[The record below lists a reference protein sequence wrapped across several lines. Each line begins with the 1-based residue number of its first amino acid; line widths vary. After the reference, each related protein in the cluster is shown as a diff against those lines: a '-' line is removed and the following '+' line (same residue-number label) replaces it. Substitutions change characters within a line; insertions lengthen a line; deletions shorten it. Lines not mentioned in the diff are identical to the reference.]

1 MVNSPDKLFPHDQSE
16 LGSRSS
22 PVQIPGTTWCDVE
35 AGSNNILA
43 IKTDNT
49 LWAWGCNSNGQLGI
63 STITHRSSP
72 VQIPGTNWCRAS
84 ASENHSMAIKCDN
97 TLWVWG
103 WNSSGQLGL
112 GDVISRS
119 SPTQIPGTDWHNFY
133 SGSTSALFTKK
144 V

>member
-1 MVNSPDKLFPHDQSE
+1 
-16 LGSRSS
+16 
-22 PVQIPGTTWCDVE
+22 
-35 AGSNNILA
+35 
-43 IKTDNT
+43 
-49 LWAWGCNSNGQLGI
+49 
-63 STITHRSSP
+63 
-72 VQIPGTNWCRAS
+72 
-84 ASENHSMAIKCDN
+84 MAIKCDN